1 MSGNWEE
8 IKEDG
13 VVVQTLTKKSTYSD
27 ADRKYY
33 QTHKQYCL
41 DISRPHKKAYW
52 LTHKEELKAKR
63 REYYQLVEKPLR
75 LAKKLNQADS
85 VQDVPL
91 ETSGMEL
98 K

>member
-13 VVVQTLTKKSTYSD
+13 AIVQTLTKKSTYSD

-85 VQDVPL
+85 VPL
-91 ETSGMEL
+91 ETSGVEL